1 MARALELVAENAGL
15 SGSGVAAGAR
25 PVTAEDAWQAVANYS
40 ATASWTEI
48 AASAARALGLQPY
61 LCEDS
66 LGFDPG
72 ELPALA
78 RVGEGQ
84 WLVVIGRRG
93 RRLTVVQLDERG
105 ERRVRLT
112 PTQLR
117 ALVGRQPWLL
127 MRPLLAL
134 DPIGVA
140 RRPVLKDRTWLRLR
154 AFLGLERREL
164 WVVVIYAIVLGGLTL
179 ATPIAAQAL
188 VNTVAFGAVLQPLVV
203 LTILLLAG
211 LGFAGALGVLEGYV
225 VEVVQRRVFVRIA
238 DDFGRRLPSVRGDA
252 LDGRYGP
259 ELVNRFFDVFTAQKA
274 VASLLL
280 QGVEALLTAVFGL
293 MVLALYHP
301 ILLGFGLA
309 IVAGAAVVFVL
320 LGKGA
325 TKTTIAESKAKYE
338 VAGYL
343 EEMARHLF
351 ALKLAGGGEH
361 AMRHLD
367 GLAAGW
373 LSRRASHFRIVF
385 RQILGA
391 LALQVIASATL
402 LGLGGWLV
410 VERELTIGQL
420 VAAELIV
427 TAVVASLSKLGGKLE
442 TVYDL
447 VAASDKL
454 GHLLHLPV
462 ERSGGELPR
471 SSEGA
476 LRVEV
481 QGLSSDGG
489 EVSDFDL
496 TVDPGEV
503 VAVTGD
509 PTASS
514 ALVELLFGLREPTTG
529 SVRIDGY
536 DLRDVDLARIRRR
549 VAVVREAEVWPATI
563 AENLRAVATNVPV
576 AAMWKALDAMGLGAF
591 VRRLPL
597 ALHTP
602 LVPSGSP
609 LPRLGGM
616 RLSLARA
623 LVADPGVL
631 VLDGA
636 LDALPPGEG
645 AVLLERL
652 AKGRTVIVVTTDPDL
667 AARASRRIVLRA
679 EVRS

>member
-1 MARALELVAENAGL
+1 MTALPANAWPVDRLAELVGIAPPEVHESTPPEAPTVDLLSALLPAARWRRFDAPLRVGAESVCRGRPLVVLGAEGAL
-15 SGSGVAAGAR
+15 VLAERRGHLYSVEDSTGGVA
-25 PVTAEDAWQAVANYS
+25 W
-40 ATASWTEI
+40 
-48 AASAARALGLQPY
+48 
-61 LCEDS
+61 
-66 LGFDPG
+66 
-72 ELPALA
+72 
-78 RVGEGQ
+78 
-84 WLVVIGRRG
+84 
-93 RRLTVVQLDERG
+93 
-105 ERRVRLT
+105 
-112 PTQLR
+112 
-117 ALVGRQPWLL
+117 
-127 MRPLLAL
+127 LAL
-134 DPIGVA
+134 DELASRLGVSGASAEVAFVAPEARDAPAHHVDHSPWREALTILRGDAGDFGSIVVYAIGV
-140 RRPVLKDRTWLRLR
+140 
-154 AFLGLERREL
+154 GLL
-164 WVVVIYAIVLGGLTL
+164 SLALPLAVQTL
-179 ATPIAAQAL
+179 
-188 VNTVAFGAVLQPLVV
+188 VGTVAFGTVLQPIVV
-203 LTILLLAG
+203 LAFLLAG
-211 LGFAGALGVLEGYV
+211 GLVFAATLRALQTWV
-225 VEVVQRRVFVRIA
+225 VELVQRRLFVRLVG
-238 DDFGRRLPSVRGDA
+238 DLGDRLVRVHSRA
-252 LDGRYGP
+252 FEVCHGP

-301 ILLGFGLA
+301 ILLGFGFA
-309 IVAGAAVVFVL
+309 IVVGAAIVFVL

-462 ERSGGELPR
+462 ERDGGELPR

-481 QGLSSDGG
+481 QGLSSEGG
-489 EVSDFDL
+489 ELSDLDL
-496 TVDPGEV
+496 TVDPGEM
-503 VAVTGD
+503 VAVSGD
-509 PTASS
+509 PMASS
-514 ALVELLFGLREPTTG
+514 ALVELLIGLREPRTG

-536 DLRDVDLARIRRR
+536 DLRDVDLARLRRR
-549 VAVVREAEVWPATI
+549 VAVVRDAEVWPVTL
-563 AENLRAVATNVPV
+563 AENLRAVATPVPV

-602 LVPSGSP
+602 LVPSGAP

-616 RLSLARA
+616 RLTLARA

>member
-1 MARALELVAENAGL
+1 MTTAAPANDWLVDRLAELVGVAPPDAHETTPPEAPTVDLLSSLLPGARWRRFEAPLRVGAESVSRGRPLVVQGGEGTLVLAERRGHL
-15 SGSGVAAGAR
+15 YAVEDASGSV
-25 PVTAEDAWQAVANYS
+25 VWLSIDEL
-40 ATASWTEI
+40 AS
-48 AASAARALGLQPY
+48 RLGLPGPAAEVPFVAPELRDTPAHDVEHSPWREALTILRGDAGDFGSIVVY
-61 LCEDS
+61 AIGVGLLS
-66 LGFDPG
+66 LA
-72 ELPALA
+72 LPLA
-78 RVGEGQ
+78 
-84 WLVVIGRRG
+84 
-93 RRLTVVQLDERG
+93 VQ
-105 ERRVRLT
+105 T
-112 PTQLR
+112 
-117 ALVGRQPWLL
+117 LVG
-127 MRPLLAL
+127 
-134 DPIGVA
+134 
-140 RRPVLKDRTWLRLR
+140 
-154 AFLGLERREL
+154 
-164 WVVVIYAIVLGGLTL
+164 
-179 ATPIAAQAL
+179 
-188 VNTVAFGAVLQPLVV
+188 TVAFGTVLQPIVV
-203 LTILLLAG
+203 LAFLLAG
-211 LGFAGALGVLEGYV
+211 GLVFAATLRALQTWV
-225 VEVVQRRVFVRIA
+225 VELVQRRLFVRLVG
-238 DDFGRRLPSVRGDA
+238 DLGDRLVRVHA
-252 LDGRYGP
+252 RAFERCHGP